1 LGKSFHVLEEGKM
14 NAIEKNKKWI
24 TLVVL
29 VTFIWLSYLANA
41 PLQAATENDNGS
53 PMAVEKASAKA
64 PVVKKKSI
72 LPLVLIGVG
81 VLAAAAALYFLV
93 LKKDSEKIHDDFDT
107 AADALWLPRT
117 PSAWT
122 VAGGY
127 YICQKSMAG
136 VDNTKFWEW
145 SLYNRAWTK
154 ANYTITARMRITD
167 NVGPF
172 GLLLV
177 TDSSLQADNGY
188 QIMFYGDGNYFVRKV
203 QGWNYSQSTAAGF
216 EWIKTWTVSPAI
228 LTGLGV
234 WNTYKVVKTGSDY
247 KIYANDTLVY
257 SFNDATYDPRL
268 VAIAVHTQAQAMHL
282 EVDSFYVDL
291 N

>member
-1 LGKSFHVLEEGKM
+1 M

-24 TLVVL
+24 TLTVL
-29 VTFIWLSYLANA
+29 VTFIWLSYLASA
-41 PLQAATENDNGS
+41 PLPAASGDESVS
-53 PMAVEKASAKA
+53 PMAVEKTAPAK

-72 LPLVLIGVG
+72 LPYILIGVG

-93 LKKDSEKIHDDFDT
+93 LKGDSEKIHDDFDS

-127 YICQKSMAG
+127 YICQKALG
-136 VDNTKFWEW
+136 GGDNTKWWEW

-154 ANYTITARMRITD
+154 ANYTVTARMRITD
-167 NVGPF
+167 NPGPF
-172 GLLLV
+172 GLLLT
-177 TDSSLQADNGY
+177 TDSSMQADNGY
-188 QIMFYGDGNYFVRKV
+188 QIMFFGDGNYFVRRV
-203 QGWNYSQSTAAGF
+203 QGWNYSNSTATSF
-216 EWIKTWTVSPAI
+216 DWIKTWTVSPAI
-228 LTGLGV
+228 LTGLGT
-234 WNTYKVVKTGSDY
+234 WNTYKLVKTGSDY

-268 VAIAVHTQAQAMHL
+268 VAIAVHTQSQAMHL
-282 EVDSFYVDL
+282 EVDSFYVDM